1 MNSLPIFRG
10 TFSNFRPLSLTT
22 STWVN
27 LHTDFPSNARYR
39 QLVNTIMLMDTLAIL
54 RGASGNF
61 RPLSLTTPACV
72 NLLYKLTTDYFERA
86 L

>member
-1 MNSLPIFRG
+1 MN
-10 TFSNFRPLSLTT
+10 
-22 STWVN
+22 
-27 LHTDFPSNARYR
+27 
-39 QLVNTIMLMDTLAIL
+39 TLAIL

-86 L
+86 LYQTLNVFASFAQNRPPVNLKRASSCHHDVVNRLV